1 MKILACDYD
10 GTLNVGGVVSQEN
23 LEAIA
28 AWRAAGNLFGMVS
41 GRYLRYL
48 REFMAKDQV
57 PYDFLIGNNGAVISD
72 ENGRASECIGISL
85 PTVEALLAKIRSYA
99 PRHISVSFDEGSVL
113 VTPESQVCLRD
124 GMLIIDDNSITEV
137 TQLHANFIEDGKA
150 LRLRDDCKAAFGDEV
165 QCIMPGILGVEFI
178 SVRAGKPV
186 GIRRLLEL
194 RDLHPELVLTVG
206 DGDNDLAMLTAPD
219 FCGYAMQ
226 SSMPVVL
233 EQVSRRTESV
243 AALIEE
249 YLIILWLV
257 ISFFSCSAG
266 SVRNDKEP
274 IRKKETSPCEWNCI
288 PEGTHPVKK
297 RKASPIAQ
305 LVRALH

>member
-10 GTLNVGGVVSQEN
+10 GTLNVGGTVSKEN

-48 REFMAKDQV
+48 REFMAKDGV

-72 ENGRASECIGISL
+72 PDGKAAECIGISVQ
-85 PTVEALLAKIRSYA
+85 TAAKLLARIRSHQ
-99 PRHISVSFDEGSVL
+99 PRHISVSFDEQSVL
-113 VTPESQVCLRD
+113 VTPESQVCVQD
-124 GMLIIDDNSITEV
+124 GVLVIDGVGIHPV
-137 TQLHANFIEDGKA
+137 TQMHANFTEADKA
-150 LRLRDDCKAAFGDEV
+150 AQLRDDCQALVGDEV
-165 QCIMPGILGVEFI
+165 QCIMPGIFGVDFI
-178 SVRAGKPV
+178 SVHAGKPV

-194 RDLHPELVLTVG
+194 RDLHPELILTVG

-219 FCGYAMQ
+219 FCGYAME

-243 AALIEE
+243 AALIER
-249 YLIILWLV
+249 YL
-257 ISFFSCSAG
+257 A
-266 SVRNDKEP
+266 
-274 IRKKETSPCEWNCI
+274 
-288 PEGTHPVKK
+288 
-297 RKASPIAQ
+297 
-305 LVRALH
+305 